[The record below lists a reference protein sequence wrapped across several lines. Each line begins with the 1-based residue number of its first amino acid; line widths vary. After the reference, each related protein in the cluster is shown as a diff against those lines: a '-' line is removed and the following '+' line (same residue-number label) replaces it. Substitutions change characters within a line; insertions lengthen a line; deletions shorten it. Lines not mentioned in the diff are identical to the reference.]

1 MRGRAIRIIHLVVPF
16 VVTVLAACASGGAAP
31 PAART
36 PPAGQP
42 RTAPADTA
50 RPRMAPPDTMPAD
63 TAAVRAVF
71 EGNVDAIHK
80 RDRARYLSYYL
91 ESESLARNGPGG
103 LERGFHDW
111 SARRDTTWPD
121 TLVARDLRLVPLT
134 PNVVYGTYH
143 YRVTQGGVTS
153 EGVSERVFVRTP
165 AGWKI
170 AVSTAFGR
178 PDGASPPPVALVGG
192 TLINPDTLPVPDA
205 VVLVRDGRI
214 VCAGPAGAQCAPP
227 PGVERVD
234 VRGAYIVP
242 GLIDAHVHYSQTG
255 WVDGRP
261 DAIDLRARFP
271 YDSVVYALERHP
283 ERFDRANLC
292 AGVTSVFDVGGYTW
306 TLPMAR
312 AHEHAL
318 DAPRMSAAGPLL
330 STIDHWVNTATDRQ
344 FLYMADDS
352 TVRAVVR
359 AQARAGASAI
369 KVWYIQVPD
378 SLRDHMRA
386 MLMAAG
392 DEARRVGLPLIVHA
406 TELAGAKDALRAGA
420 RLLVHSVGPEDID
433 DEFISLVRE
442 NGAIVIP
449 TLTVLEGYGDVYT
462 GRSPAARY
470 PLDCVDRV
478 TREHLEHALPDSVR
492 AGRLAAWKT
501 GRAEGIMR
509 AIERNVRRMRVAG
522 IPMAVGTDA
531 GNPGTAHGPSIYR
544 EMEALQAAGIPA
556 PDVFSA
562 ATIVAARA
570 MGRERELGSLAPGK
584 LADLVVLEAD
594 PTADIANARRVRM
607 VMKGGALYGRKE
619 LLPR

>member
-1 MRGRAIRIIHLVVPF
+1 MRRRASRVVLSLVS
-16 VVTVLAACASGGAAP
+16 TALAACAHGGAAP
-31 PAART
+31 TPAPRPTPAAPSTDTT
-36 PPAGQP
+36 PPRPAP
-42 RTAPADTA
+42 PPADT
-50 RPRMAPPDTMPAD
+50 MPPD

-71 EGNVDAIHK
+71 EGNIDAIHK

-91 ESESLARNGPGG
+91 HTEALARNGPGG
-103 LERGFHDW
+103 LEQGFQDW

-121 TLVARDLRLVPLT
+121 TLVARDLRLVPLG

-153 EGVSERVFVRTP
+153 EGISERTFVRTP

-170 AVSTAFGR
+170 AVSTAFGL
-178 PDGASPPPVALVGG
+178 PEGAAPPPVALVGG
-192 TLINPDTLPVPDA
+192 TLINPDTLPVPNA
-205 VVLVRDGRI
+205 VVVVRDGRI
-214 VCAGPAGAQCAPP
+214 VCAGPAGPGCAPP
-227 PGVERVD
+227 RGVETVD
-234 VRGAYIVP
+234 LHGAYIVP

-261 DAIDLRARFP
+261 DAIDVRARFP
-271 YDSVVYALERHP
+271 YDSVVAALERHP

-312 AHEHAL
+312 AHESAL
-318 DAPRMSAAGPLL
+318 DAPRMSAVGPLL
-330 STIDHWVNTATDRQ
+330 STVDHWVNTATDRQ

-352 TVRAVVR
+352 TVRAAVR
-359 AQARAGASAI
+359 ALKRDGASAI

-378 SLRDHMRA
+378 SLRDRMRTL
-386 MLMAAG
+386 LMAAG

-406 TELAGAKDALRAGA
+406 TELEGAKDALRAGA
-420 RLLVHSVGPEDID
+420 RVLVHSVMSEDID
-433 DEFISLVRE
+433 DEFITLARTNE
-442 NGAIVIP
+442 AIVIP

-462 GRSPAARY
+462 GHSPAARY

-478 TREHLEHALPDSVR
+478 TRSHLEHPLPESAR
-492 AGRLAAWKT
+492 ASRLAGWNT
-501 GRAEGIMR
+501 GRAEQMMR
-509 AIERNVRRMRVAG
+509 TIERNVRRMRNAG

-556 PDVFSA
+556 PDVLSA
-562 ATIVAARA
+562 ATIGAARA
-570 MGRERELGSLAPGK
+570 MGRARELGSLAPGK
-584 LADLVVLEAD
+584 LADLVVLDAD

-607 VMKGGALYGRKE
+607 VMKGGALYGRAE